1 MKRLLSTLAA
11 AALLSG
17 SLGLPALS
25 DEAAGAYLA
34 ARQARYESDY
44 AAAAEY
50 LTQALIKDPSNP
62 ELLDFTAAAFV
73 SLGRI
78 DKAIPVA
85 HRVESITAG
94 SQIANMTLVAE
105 MVREGDFDGVLQ
117 RVADSSAISPLADGL
132 LAAWANLGKGD
143 MTRALELFE
152 RVACGHERNL
162 TSILVVFHRVR
173 HGQ

>member
-85 HRVESITAG
+85 HRVESITA
-94 SQIANMTLVAE
+94 
-105 MVREGDFDGVLQ
+105 R
-117 RVADSSAISPLADGL
+117 AISTACCNGWPT
-132 LAAWANLGKGD
+132 AARSARWPMGCSPPGPISAKA
-143 MTRALELFE
+143 T
-152 RVACGHERNL
+152 
-162 TSILVVFHRVR
+162 
-173 HGQ
+173 